1 MTGTEVKSF
10 RNDFQNAVAELQK
23 KYGVNI
29 NTGTIRYSDSELRFK
44 VTARKGKVAPK
55 LTKEA
60 FQVGDTVKINHKSAI
75 GKQFR
80 VEKIMTKNVRVT
92 EINLPK
98 GRIGGQ
104 VRVSP
109 SLLEKL

>member
-1 MTGTEVKSF
+1 MTVQEVKNF
-10 RNDFQNAVAELQK
+10 RSDFQNAVAELQK

-29 NTGTIRYSDSELRFK
+29 STGAIRYTDSELRFK
-44 VTARKGKVAPK
+44 VTARKSKVIAK

-60 FQVGDTVKINHKSAI
+60 FQVGDLVKINHKSAI
-75 GKQFR
+75 GRQFR
-80 VEKIMTKNVRVT
+80 VEKIMTKNIRVI
-92 EINLPK
+92 EINIPK
-98 GRIGGQ
+98 DRIAGQ

>member
-1 MTGTEVKSF
+1 MTVQEVKNF
-10 RNDFQNAVAELQK
+10 RNDFQNAVAELQN

-29 NTGTIRYSDSELRFK
+29 STGTIRYSDSELRFK
-44 VTARKGKVAPK
+44 VTARKGKVTPK
-55 LTKEA
+55 LTKES
-60 FQVGDTVKINHKSAI
+60 FQIGDIVKINHKSAI

-80 VEKIMTKNVRVT
+80 VEKIMTKNIRVI

-98 GRIGGQ
+98 GRIAGQ

-109 SLLEKL
+109 SLLEEF

>member
-1 MTGTEVKSF
+1 MTIQEVKSF
-10 RNDFQNAVAELQK
+10 RNDFQSAITELQE

-29 NTGTIRYSDSELRFK
+29 NAGTIRYSDNELRFK
-44 VTARKGKVAPK
+44 VTARKGKVTPK
-55 LTKEA
+55 LSKEA
-60 FQVGDTVKINHKSAI
+60 FQIGDTVKINHKSAT

-80 VEKIMTKNVRVT
+80 VEKIMTKNIRVT

-109 SLLEKL
+109 SLLEKI

>member
-1 MTGTEVKSF
+1 MTKTDVQNF
-10 RNDFQNAVAELQK
+10 RNDFHNAITELQN

-29 NTGTIRYSDSELRFK
+29 STGTIRYSDSELRFK
-44 VTARKGKVAPK
+44 VTARKGKVTPK
-55 LTKEA
+55 LTKES
-60 FQVGDTVKINHKSAI
+60 FQIGDTVKINHKSAI

-80 VEKIMTKNVRVT
+80 VEKIMTKNIRVI

-98 GRIGGQ
+98 GRIAGQ

-109 SLLEKL
+109 NLLEKL

>member
-1 MTGTEVKSF
+1 MTSTEVTNF
-10 RNDFQNAVAELQK
+10 RNDFQNAVTELQK

-29 NTGTIRYSDSELRFK
+29 STGAIRYSDSELRFK
-44 VTARKGKVAPK
+44 VTARKGKVTPK

-60 FQVGDTVKINHKSAI
+60 FQVGDKVKINHKSAI
-75 GKQFR
+75 GKQFK
-80 VEKIMTKNVRVT
+80 VEKIMTKNIRVT

-98 GRIGGQ
+98 GRIAGM

-109 SLLEKL
+109 SLLEKI

>member
-1 MTGTEVKSF
+1 MTSTDVKNF
-10 RNDFQNAVAELQK
+10 RVDFENAVTELQK
-23 KYGVNI
+23 KYGVSI

-44 VTARKGKVAPK
+44 VTARKGKVTPK

-60 FQVGDTVKINHKSAI
+60 FQVGDKVKINHKSAK
-75 GKQFR
+75 GKEWL
-80 VEKIMTKNVRVT
+80 VEKIMSKNIRVS
-92 EINLPK
+92 EV
-98 GRIGGQ
+98 GGIGM

>member
-1 MTGTEVKSF
+1 MTSTEVKNF
-10 RNDFQNAVAELQK
+10 RVDFQNAVKELQK
-23 KYGVNI
+23 KYGVNV
-29 NTGTIRYSDSELRFK
+29 NTGTITYTKDELRFK

-60 FQVGDTVKINHKSAI
+60 FQVGDKVKINHKSAK
-75 GKQFR
+75 GKEWL
-80 VEKIMTKNVRVT
+80 VEKIMTKNIRVS
-92 EINLPK
+92 E
-98 GRIGGQ
+98 IGGFGM

>member
-1 MTGTEVKSF
+1 MTSTEVKNF
-10 RNDFQNAVAELQK
+10 RSDFQNAVTQLQN

-29 NTGTIRYSDSELRFK
+29 NTGTIRYTDSELRFK
-44 VTARKGKVAPK
+44 VTARKGKISPK

-75 GKQFR
+75 GKKFI
-80 VEKIMTKNVRVT
+80 VEKIMTKNIRVRQ
-92 EINLPK
+92 INIPN
-98 GRIGGQ
+98 GHIAGI

-109 SLLEKL
+109 GLLEIA

>member
-1 MTGTEVKSF
+1 MTVQEVKNF
-10 RNDFQNAVAELQK
+10 REDFQNAVTELQK

-29 NTGTIRYSDSELRFK
+29 NTGAIRYSDSELRFK
-44 VTARKGKVAPK
+44 VTARKGKVTPK

-60 FQVGDTVKINHKSAI
+60 FQVGDKVKINHKSSI
-75 GKQFR
+75 GKKWLI
-80 VEKIMTKNVRVT
+80 EKIMTKNIRVS
-92 EINLPK
+92 E
-98 GRIGGQ
+98 IGGFGM

>member
-1 MTGTEVKSF
+1 MTSTEVKNF
-10 RNDFQNAVAELQK
+10 RSDFQNAVTELQK

-29 NTGTIRYSDSELRFK
+29 STGTIRYTDSELRFK

-60 FQVGDTVKINHKSAI
+60 FQVGDKVKINHKSAN
-75 GKQFR
+75 GKEWL
-80 VEKIMTKNVRVT
+80 VEKIMTKNIRVRQ
-92 EINLPK
+92 INIPN
-98 GRIGGQ
+98 GHIAGI

>member
-1 MTGTEVKSF
+1 MTVQEVKNF
-10 RNDFQNAVAELQK
+10 REDFQNAVVELQN

-29 NTGTIRYSDSELRFK
+29 STGAIRYTDSELRFK
-44 VTARKGKVAPK
+44 VTARKGKVSPK

-60 FQVGDTVKINHKSAI
+60 FQVGDKVKINHKSAN
-75 GKQFR
+75 GEEWL
-80 VEKIMTKNVRVT
+80 VEKIMTKNIRVS
-92 EINLPK
+92 E
-98 GRIGGQ
+98 IGGIGM

>member
-1 MTGTEVKSF
+1 MTSTEVKNF
-10 RNDFQNAVAELQK
+10 RNDFQNAVTGLCEM
-23 KYGVNI
+23 YGINI
-29 NTGTIRYSDSELRFK
+29 NTGAIRYSDSELRFK

-60 FQVGDTVKINHKSAI
+60 FQVGDKVKINHKSAN
-75 GKQFR
+75 GKEWL
-80 VEKIMTKNVRVT
+80 VEKIMSKNIRVS
-92 EINLPK
+92 E
-98 GRIGGQ
+98 IGGFGM

>member
-1 MTGTEVKSF
+1 MTSTEVKNF
-10 RNDFQNAVAELQK
+10 RVDFQNAVTELQK

-29 NTGTIRYSDSELRFK
+29 STGAIRYSDSELRFK

-60 FQVGDTVKINHKSAI
+60 FQVGDIVKINHKSAI
-75 GKQFR
+75 GKQFK

>member
-1 MTGTEVKSF
+1 MTVQEVKKF
-10 RNDFQNAVAELQK
+10 RVDFENAVKELQK

-29 NTGTIRYSDSELRFK
+29 STGAIRYTDSELRFK
-44 VTARKGKVAPK
+44 VTARKGKVTPK

-60 FQVGDTVKINHKSAI
+60 FQVGDIVKINHKSAI
-75 GKQFR
+75 GKQFK
-80 VEKIMTKNVRVT
+80 VEKIMTKNIRVT

>member
-1 MTGTEVKSF
+1 MTSTEVKNF
-10 RNDFQNAVAELQK
+10 RVDFLNAVNELQN

-29 NTGTIRYSDSELRFK
+29 DTGAIRYTDSELRFK

-60 FQVGDTVKINHKSAI
+60 FQVGDKVKINHKSAK
-75 GKQFR
+75 GKEWL
-80 VEKIMTKNVRVT
+80 VEKIMSKNIRVS
-92 EINLPK
+92 E
-98 GRIGGQ
+98 IGGVGM

>member
-1 MTGTEVKSF
+1 MTSTDVKNF
-10 RNDFQNAVAELQK
+10 RNDFKNAVAELQK

-29 NTGTIRYSDSELRFK
+29 NAGTIRYSDSELRFK
-44 VTARKGKVAPK
+44 VTARKGKVTPK

-60 FQVGDTVKINHKSAI
+60 FQVGDKVKINHKSAN
-75 GKQFR
+75 GKEWL
-80 VEKIMTKNVRVT
+80 VEKIMTKNIRVT
-92 EINLPK
+92 EINPPK
-98 GRIGGQ
+98 GRIAGM

>member
-1 MTGTEVKSF
+1 MLKISEMIFKMQL
-10 RNDFQNAVAELQK
+10 QNCKK

-29 NTGTIRYSDSELRFK
+29 STGAIRYSDSELRFK
-44 VTARKGKVAPK
+44 VTARKGKVTPK

-60 FQVGDTVKINHKSAI
+60 FQVGDKVKINHKSAK
-75 GKQFR
+75 GKEWL
-80 VEKIMTKNVRVT
+80 VEKIMSKNIRVS
-92 EINLPK
+92 E
-98 GRIGGQ
+98 IGGIGM

>member
-1 MTGTEVKSF
+1 MTSTEVKNF
-10 RNDFQNAVAELQK
+10 RNDFENAVKELQN

-29 NTGTIRYSDSELRFK
+29 SIGAIRYSDSELRFK

-60 FQVGDTVKINHKSAI
+60 FQVGDKVKINHKSAN
-75 GKQFR
+75 GKEWLI
-80 VEKIMTKNVRVT
+80 EKIMTKNIRVS
-92 EINLPK
+92 E
-98 GRIGGQ
+98 IGGIGM

>member
-1 MTGTEVKSF
+1 MTSTDVKNF
-10 RNDFQNAVAELQK
+10 RDDFQNAVIELQK

-29 NTGTIRYSDSELRFK
+29 STGAIRYSDSELRFK
-44 VTARKGKVAPK
+44 VTARKGKVTSK

-60 FQVGDTVKINHKSAI
+60 FQVGDKVKINHKSAN
-75 GKQFR
+75 GKEWL
-80 VEKIMTKNVRVT
+80 VEKIMSKNIRVS
-92 EINLPK
+92 E
-98 GRIGGQ
+98 IGGVGM

>member
-1 MTGTEVKSF
+1 MTKTDVQNF
-10 RNDFQNAVAELQK
+10 RNDFNSAITELQN

-29 NTGTIRYSDSELRFK
+29 STGTIRYSDDELRFK
-44 VTARKGKVAPK
+44 VTARKGQVIAK

-60 FQVGDTVKINHKSAI
+60 FQVGDKVKINHKSAN
-75 GKQFR
+75 GKEWL
-80 VEKIMTKNVRVT
+80 VEKIMSKNIRVS
-92 EINLPK
+92 E
-98 GRIGGQ
+98 IGGFGM

>member
-1 MTGTEVKSF
+1 MTSTEVKNF
-10 RNDFQNAVAELQK
+10 RSDFQNAVAQLQK

-29 NTGTIRYSDSELRFK
+29 NAGTIRYTDSELRFK
-44 VTARKGKVAPK
+44 VTARKGKVIPK

-60 FQVGDTVKINHKSAI
+60 FKVGDTVKINHKSAI

-80 VEKIMTKNVRVT
+80 VEKIMTKNIRVT
-92 EINLPK
+92 EINPPK
-98 GRIGGQ
+98 GRIAGM